1 MLWDGLRFAI
11 SPKKPPSDNYSHIG
25 FFTVLLKCVPE
36 NGILPLLD
44 SCLEL
49 WQNSQSA
56 RTMASMRPSTRTKK
70 RPDKLAKVSSELWL
84 WRPLFPKRDEGA
96 RHWLSSYH
104 HLAWKKTKHLY
115 PPVIVCRIWWWLVTA
130 PSSFIYLQSCQ
141 LAGLPQ
147 TQDGFVNIVF
157 DIWPLGCGNAVSSP
171 RIQVPVE
178 AGPSRCS
185 YSVTRKPIVDKMKTS
200 VSMIFTLVHFF
211 KQENKIGHHI

>member
-1 MLWDGLRFAI
+1 MRFAI
-11 SPKKPPSDNYSHIG
+11 SPKKPPSDNYSHM

-104 HLAWKKTKHLY
+104 HLAWKKTKHQY

-130 PSSFIYLQSCQ
+130 PTIVISSIIFYLPSVLPACRSPSNSRWLCLHPLWYLTPWMWQRRI
-141 LAGLPQ
+141 LPQ
-147 TQDGFVNIVF
+147 N
-157 DIWPLGCGNAVSSP
+157 S
-171 RIQVPVE
+171 
-178 AGPSRCS
+178 GPGWGR
-185 YSVTRKPIVDKMKTS
+185 P
-200 VSMIFTLVHFF
+200 
-211 KQENKIGHHI
+211 